1 MIAFP
6 IPSSEPMNPVLVV
19 LIAIAAAAGF
29 VAIVFQAVRYFRNSG
44 DRNDKEDAGIAV
56 YAPATG
62 VDNVDVTAASNRGV
76 LVVNAPGANSISV
89 AEHAVALM
97 LSLARSIPAAVAR

>member
-6 IPSSEPMNPVLVV
+6 IPSSEPMNPVITV

-44 DRNDKEDAGIAV
+44 DRTDVFGPDA
-56 YAPATG
+56 PRDDEKKDT
-62 VDNVDVTAASNRGV
+62 
-76 LVVNAPGANSISV
+76 
-89 AEHAVALM
+89 EE
-97 LSLARSIPAAVAR
+97 